1 MVLDFL
7 GKAIV
12 AKLFFC
18 DTLLSIIMHTE
29 LQNVTTMQVVMR
41 EEVRQLREMDD
52 GAFGESASVTPA
64 DSATGPLGRCSR
76 TAYRSR

>member
-64 DSATGPLGRCSR
+64 DSATGPLGR
-76 TAYRSR
+76 